1 MTEPPT
7 APDGDEPRRTPLHH
21 WHVEHGGRP
30 VDFAGWSL
38 PLRYEAGPVA
48 EHRAAREAAAL
59 FDVGHMGIVDL
70 EGRGADLALEALAPT
85 DVVGLA
91 DGRQRYA
98 VLTTATGGVVDDL
111 MVSRVAGRL
120 TVVVNAARREVDLAH
135 LRAGLGAEVSVRER
149 TDLSLLAL
157 QGPAVGEVL
166 ADVAPSLADLWF
178 LDVAEAEVAGVP
190 VVASRSGYTGEDG
203 VELQV
208 PAEAAV
214 AVADALVA
222 HPAVS
227 PAGLAA
233 RDSLRLEA
241 GLCLYGHELDET
253 TTPVEAGLV
262 WTIPGRRRRE
272 GGFPGADVI
281 LAQLADGPP
290 RHRVGL
296 RPLGRRP
303 VRDGAS
309 LRSASGEPVGVVT
322 SGGFGP
328 TVDAPVAQGY
338 VAAGHEVPGTEL
350 VADVRG
356 RDEPVVVADLP
367 FVPLRYR
374 RRPRPEARP

>member
-1 MTEPPT
+1 MT
-7 APDGDEPRRTPLHH
+7 APPARTTPLHD
-21 WHVEHGGRP
+21 WHLARGGRL

-38 PLRYEAGPVA
+38 PMRYGDGPVA

-70 EGRGADLALEALAPT
+70 VGTGADAALETLAPT

-91 DGRQRYA
+91 DGRQRYT
-98 VLTTATGGVVDDL
+98 VLTNADGGVIDDL
-111 MVSRVAGRL
+111 MVSRLGDRL
-120 TVVVNAARREVDLAH
+120 TVVVNAARREVDVAH
-135 LRAGLGAEVSVRER
+135 LRAALGPGIEVRER
-149 TDLSLLAL
+149 TDLALIAL
-157 QGPAVGEVL
+157 QGPATGEVL
-166 ADVAPSLADLWF
+166 AAVAPGIVDLWF
-178 LDVAEAEVAGVP
+178 LDVAHGEVAGVP

-208 PAEAAV
+208 PVTDAV
-214 AVADALVA
+214 AVADALAA

-227 PAGLAA
+227 SAGLAA

-241 GLCLYGHELDET
+241 GLCLYGHELDEST
-253 TTPVEAGLV
+253 SPVEAGLT
-262 WTIPGRRRRE
+262 WSIPGRRRRE
-272 GGFPGADVI
+272 GGFLGADVV
-281 LAQLADGPP
+281 LAQLAEGPP

-303 VRDGAS
+303 VRDGAE
-309 LRSASGEPVGVVT
+309 LRSLSGEVVGAVT

-328 TVDAPVAQGY
+328 TVDAPVAMAY
-338 VAAGHEVPGTEL
+338 VAAGHEVVGTEL

-356 RDEPVVVADLP
+356 HDEPVVVAALP

-374 RRPRPEARP
+374 RRPRPEERP